1 METLGCTDSKQL
13 TDGEAVCIR
22 SMKPATF
29 LRRFQRHI
37 ETSDW
42 DEQIASAGSLFD
54 RICLVAVIL
63 SGIGIVPVII
73 AVLTT

>member
-1 METLGCTDSKQL
+1 
-13 TDGEAVCIR
+13 
-22 SMKPATF
+22 MKPATF